1 MGPDRR
7 ETTLHCDSIEQ
18 KPDCQISLS
27 AAISDNTST
36 VEPGVCASKILVSA
50 SRFLMRRH
58 RPTPGVSE
66 DGAQAAQ
73 LLALGSAG
81 DGAPGLLLISARP
94 AHAAGEHHPARAST
108 APELFRPHAAF
119 PRTAPSVSN
128 CLGCT
133 YRKITPKNIFNT
145 VNYSYDSYHQLNI

>member
-7 ETTLHCDSIEQ
+7 ETTLHGDSIEQ

-36 VEPGVCASKILVSA
+36 VKPGVCASKILVSA
-50 SRFLMRRH
+50 PRFLMRRH
-58 RPTPGVSE
+58 RPTPGVRE
-66 DGAQAAQ
+66 DGAQAAR

-94 AHAAGEHHPARAST
+94 AHAAGSITLLVLPRHQSCSDPMLPSRGLRHPSPTAWDAHTEKSHQKTFST
-108 APELFRPHAAF
+108 LLT
-119 PRTAPSVSN
+119 TAM
-128 CLGCT
+128 
-133 YRKITPKNIFNT
+133 T
-145 VNYSYDSYHQLNI
+145 VTTS